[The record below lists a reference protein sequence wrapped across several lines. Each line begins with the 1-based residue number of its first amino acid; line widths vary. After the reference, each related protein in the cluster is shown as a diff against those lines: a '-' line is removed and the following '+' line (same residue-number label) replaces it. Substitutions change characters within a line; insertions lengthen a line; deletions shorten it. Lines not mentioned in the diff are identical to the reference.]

1 MPRGQPKPPLTLSA
15 EQTEQLRAMSASRSL
30 PHGLVTLIHRWL
42 ARHPRF
48 HVHFTPTGASW
59 LNLVERWFA
68 ALTEKQIRRGVHRST
83 RELEDAIHRYIKPLT
98 TIPNPSFGPKPPMK
112 FLPASP
118 AFVNELMAQDTS
130 AEYRNAFPRDQNVSL
145 VPRGLNQARRHGR

>member
-1 MPRGQPKPPLTLSA
+1 
-15 EQTEQLRAMSASRSL
+15 
-30 PHGLVTLIHRWL
+30 LIHRWL

-68 ALTEKQIRRGVHRST
+68 AMTEKQIRRGGHRST
-83 RELEDAIHRYIKPLT
+83 RELEDAIRRYIET
-98 TIPNPSFGPKPPMK
+98 TNHHPQPFVWTKTAMK